1 MLNHLQEVEI
11 TELRGSEHEVI
22 FVKHLLSWATELK
35 KMTIFFNSLLT
46 ESMAR
51 KSYQILRRF
60 SRREICMEF
69 YMDKD
74 TVMVPYV
81 PKD

>member
-1 MLNHLQEVEI
+1 MLSHLQEVEI

-22 FVKHLLSWATELK
+22 FVKHLLSWAIELK
-35 KMTIFFNSLLT
+35 KMTILFNSLVT

-74 TVMVPYV
+74 TVMVLYV